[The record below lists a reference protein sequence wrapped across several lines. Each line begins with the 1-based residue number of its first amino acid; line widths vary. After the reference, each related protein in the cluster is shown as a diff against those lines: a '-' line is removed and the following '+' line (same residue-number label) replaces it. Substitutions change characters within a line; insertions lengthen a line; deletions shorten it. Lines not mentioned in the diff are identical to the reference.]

1 MAVQIN
7 RRERSAAE
15 LRSDATMVKDANQA
29 RRLLALALVLEGAS
43 RGEAAKA
50 CGMDRQ
56 TLRDWVHRYNADG
69 VAGLLD
75 RPPPGRKP
83 RLSAE
88 QTAELARLVEDGPDR
103 AAHGIVRWRRVDLRE
118 VIEQRFEVKLHERT
132 VGKLLHKLGFR
143 RLSARP
149 RHPEVDLE
157 AQAAFKK
164 TSPGW

>member
-15 LRSDATMVKDANQA
+15 LRSDATKVKDANQA

-83 RLSAE
+83 RLSVE

-118 VIEQRFEVKLHERT
+118 VIEQRFKVKLHERT